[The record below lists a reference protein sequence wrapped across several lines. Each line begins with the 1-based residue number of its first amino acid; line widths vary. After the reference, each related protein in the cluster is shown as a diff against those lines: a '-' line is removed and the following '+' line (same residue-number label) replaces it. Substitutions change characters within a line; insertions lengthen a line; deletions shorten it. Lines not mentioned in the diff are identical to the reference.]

1 MSLANKV
8 LIALI
13 LGAIVGLGLNLSGL
27 SANPWVEQ
35 NVVLGL
41 FHVIGKLFINSLK
54 MLVVPLVLFSL
65 IPGILGI
72 GDVSLLGRIGG
83 KAVALY
89 LLTTAVA
96 ITFAILFASAFGIGD
111 GMSIPTDASFQ
122 VQEGRSFSEVIIGIV
137 PTNPIAALANGDML
151 AIIFFAIFFGIAL
164 LTIAKQAPQLVSLI
178 EQVNEVIMLMV
189 SMVMAFAPYAVFCLV
204 SKALA
209 ELGIDL
215 LMQLLEYFLVLGAA
229 LLFHMLVVQTIF
241 LKLLTGLDVRIF
253 LKKMRTAQ
261 LFAFSS
267 SSSAATIPVT
277 LRTVEKRM
285 GVDNSV
291 ASFNVPF
298 GATINMDGTAM
309 MQGVATVFFANIY
322 GIELGLAGY
331 LMVIVTAV
339 LASIGTAAVPSAG
352 IIMLTIVFGQVGLP
366 VEHIGLILGI
376 DRLLDMLRTS
386 VNVTGD
392 AMVSIVLGKSEGL
405 FDESVYNDPDAGELE
420 EIHLP
425 HERPAG
431 H

>member
-1 MSLANKV
+1 MNLATKV
-8 LIALI
+8 LIGLI
-13 LGAIVGLGLNLSGL
+13 LGAIVGLGINLSGL
-27 SANPWVEQ
+27 AGNPWVDQ
-35 NVVLGL
+35 NLVHGIFNVV
-41 FHVIGKLFINSLK
+41 GKLFVNALK

-72 GDVSLLGRIGG
+72 GDVNLLGRIGS

-96 ITFAILFASAFGIGD
+96 ITFAILFATAFSIGD
-111 GMSIPTDASFQ
+111 GMTIPTEASFQ

-137 PTNPIAALANGDML
+137 PSNPIAALANGDML

-164 LTIAKQAPQLVSLI
+164 LTIAKQAPQLVSFI
-178 EQVNEVIMLMV
+178 EQVNQVIMQMV
-189 SMVMAFAPYAVFCLV
+189 SMVMWFAPIAVFCLV

-215 LMQLLEYFLVLGAA
+215 LLQLLEYFLVLAGA
-229 LLFHMLVVQTIF
+229 LLFHMLVIQTLF
-241 LKLLTGLDVRIF
+241 LKLLTGLDVRMF

-322 GIELGLAGY
+322 GIDLGLAGY

-352 IIMLTIVFGQVGLP
+352 IVMLTIVFGQVGLP
-366 VEHIGLILGI
+366 IEHIGLILGV

-392 AMVSIVLGKSEGL
+392 AMVSIVLGKSEGR
-405 FDESVYNDPDAGELE
+405 FDESIYNDPNAGELE

-425 HERPAG
+425 HG
-431 H
+431 HAADS